1 MDDALDD
8 LEKDMK
14 LYCKTWKT
22 NNGNKT
28 LGILVL
34 VTEILKAVNN
44 FNQNCMK
51 DIFQTKMHSKVKP
64 KDVAV
69 RAVSFPGI
77 FLYRSTK
84 MVTQTLAPQKS
95 LNNTF
100 ELEMDLDLGAVYVE
114 IF

>member
-1 MDDALDD
+1 M
-8 LEKDMK
+8 EI
-14 LYCKTWKT
+14 
-22 NNGNKT
+22 KT